1 MQDAIEWKF
10 NVELCIY

>member
-10 NVELCIY
+10 NLELCIY